1 VRTIWWMLAL
11 VVALGCIPLAGEEI
25 QLKNGSKVTG
35 QVIALNGDIFEVR
48 TSYGDIKIPRSDL
61 LSITFPENHSSA
73 EDGSPD
79 AVPMVKE
86 SLEGTNYVNQTGG
99 FQLTMPDGWAL
110 APELRGQSKDVVA
123 ALKSPDDTLFFLVT
137 PEKFAGTIVTY
148 RVLAETQ
155 YQAKFKDYEKLS
167 ETSVT
172 LDGQQG
178 LRLIWHA
185 KNPAASDAPMKCLVY
200 IVSYPGKMV
209 RLSFLTLEPLFA
221 DALPSFEKIAASYRT
236 IPQP

>member
-11 VVALGCIPLAGEEI
+11 IVTLLCISAAGEEI
-25 QLKNGSKVTG
+25 QLKNGTKVTG
-35 QVIALNGDIFEVR
+35 EVIAVNGDIFEVR

-61 LSITFPENHSSA
+61 LSITFPNRSSA

-79 AVPMVKE
+79 AVPPVKE
-86 SLEGTNYVNQTGG
+86 SLEGTKYVNQTGA
-99 FQLTMPDGWAL
+99 FQLTMPEGWAL

-123 ALKSPDDTLFFLVT
+123 ALKSPDNTLFFLVT
-137 PEKFAGTIVTY
+137 PEKFAGTLVTY

-167 ETSVT
+167 ETPVT

-200 IVSYPGKMV
+200 IVPYPGKMV

-221 DALPSFEKIAASYRT
+221 DALPAFEKIAASYHT
-236 IPQP
+236 IGQQ